1 MQCCAICAQTD
12 DPRLYEVPGDHH
24 VDRRWL
30 CLECLFLLRRLGVN
44 AEPVPAWIER
54 AALHQLPLKPLEPA
68 KTEAEIAGPSPSKLA
83 LTRASQQWDVLAFE
97 DDVLPVDEPVHPID
111 ADVAS

>member
-12 DPRLYEVPGDHH
+12 DLRLYEGRSGNH

-30 CLECLFLLRRLGVN
+30 CLECLFLVRRLGVN

-54 AALHQLPLKPLEPA
+54 AALGQLPIKPLEPA
-68 KTEAEIAGPSPSKLA
+68 PTEAEVVGPSPTRLA
-83 LTRASQQWDVLAFE
+83 LLELEEEA
-97 DDVLPVDEPVHPID
+97 LPVDEPAQAVD
-111 ADVAS
+111 ANIAS

>member
-1 MQCCAICAQTD
+1 MQSCAICAQTD
-12 DPRLYEVPGDHH
+12 DLRLYEVPGDHH

-30 CLECLFLLRRLGVN
+30 CLECMFLLRRLGLN

-68 KTEAEIAGPSPSKLA
+68 KSEADITGPIPGNIALLRA
-83 LTRASQQWDVLAFE
+83 LEE
-97 DDVLPVDEPVHPID
+97 DALPVDEPVHPVD

>member
-1 MQCCAICAQTD
+1 MQRCAICAQTD
-12 DPRLYEVPGDHH
+12 DLRLYEVPGDRH

-30 CLECLFLLRRLGVN
+30 CLECLFLLRRLGLN

-68 KTEAEIAGPSPSKLA
+68 KA
-83 LTRASQQWDVLAFE
+83 
-97 DDVLPVDEPVHPID
+97 DDALPVDEPVHPVD

>member
-1 MQCCAICAQTD
+1 MQSCAICAQTD
-12 DPRLYEVPGDHH
+12 DLRLYEVLGGRQD
-24 VDRRWL
+24 DRRWL
-30 CLECLFLLRRLGVN
+30 CLECMFLLRRLGVN

-68 KTEAEIAGPSPSKLA
+68 RSEADIAGSSPSRLARLRALEGDALA
-83 LTRASQQWDVLAFE
+83 L
-97 DDVLPVDEPVHPID
+97 DEPVRPVD